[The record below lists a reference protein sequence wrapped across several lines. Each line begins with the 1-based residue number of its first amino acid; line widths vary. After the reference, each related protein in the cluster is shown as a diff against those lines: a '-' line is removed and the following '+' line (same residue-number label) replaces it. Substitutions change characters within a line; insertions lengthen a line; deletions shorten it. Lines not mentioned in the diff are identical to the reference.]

1 MPLLAI
7 GRASSLFSV
16 WLLAK
21 LRTADHFQ
29 PEPMA
34 SRTRARQPLD
44 GVDPAEEHRVSEII
58 SSLRALRSETPST
71 QVEIDARI
79 EAARSIITSL
89 NATPFMTWSDRY
101 DDQTFVIA
109 ELQNLA
115 YHEADGGGSQDI
127 AQWCIR
133 QYLQIINQS
142 REDPV
147 EALSGM
153 PTLMK
158 LCSLFDDGASRT
170 RTRMAAACTE
180 HPCQNTQTRRQLF
193 EWLQ

>member
-1 MPLLAI
+1 M
-7 GRASSLFSV
+7 G
-16 WLLAK
+16 
-21 LRTADHFQ
+21 
-29 PEPMA
+29 
-34 SRTRARQPLD
+34 SRTQARQPLD
-44 GVDPAEEHRVSEII
+44 GVNPAEEQRVSESI
-58 SSLRALRSETPST
+58 SSLRTLRSETPST
-71 QVEIDARI
+71 QAEIDTRI
-79 EAARSIITSL
+79 EAARNIITSL
-89 NATPFMTWSDRY
+89 NATPFMTWTDRY
-101 DDQTFVIA
+101 DDQIFVIA

-153 PTLMK
+153 LPSMK
-158 LCSLFDDGASRT
+158 IRSPFDAGSPRT
-170 RTRMAAACTE
+170 WARMAPACTE

-193 EWLQ
+193 ERLQ

>member
-1 MPLLAI
+1 MSFI
-7 GRASSLFSV
+7 IVFSL
-16 WLLAK
+16 LLAK
-21 LRTADHFQ
+21 LRTANHIQ
-29 PEPMA
+29 SETMA

-44 GVDPAEEHRVSEII
+44 GVDPAEEHRVSEIM
-58 SSLRALRSETPST
+58 SSLPTLRSETPST
-71 QVEIDARI
+71 QAEIDTRI

-101 DDQTFVIA
+101 DDQIFVIA

-142 REDPV
+142 REEPV

-153 PTLMK
+153 LTFME
-158 LCSLFDDGASRT
+158 LCSSFDDGASRT
-170 RTRMAAACTE
+170 WTRMAAACTE
-180 HPCQNTQTRRQLF
+180 HARQNTQT
-193 EWLQ
+193 